1 VSVPSLVMQLFRL
14 KASDA
19 CAKLAAQRVWR
30 LHLVEGPMADG
41 LKLWKLDGGRWHNT
55 SGEDTLQA
63 TTRGDTTTAVADVAT
78 AVADTSVA
86 DQPFI
91 QSDASVVGDTASD
104 TDAVGFEAGDSAVAA
119 ARRQQRRAPLE
130 PLHGVAAPH
139 VHRPSKHN
147 KEKEVGNFGLF
158 FGNWGLRGTLGG
170 PAAQT
175 KRILAQD
182 RQILKSPAQV
192 VILAEAS
199 EELGNLLKMP
209 EVVGSPEQIGVQSR
223 STKEH
228 FVVRGAET
236 AALLVAARKD
246 NTTALALLKYE
257 AHSDHDYTEKGKVKT
272 ARSRMIVCKVS
283 FKQNIGHLG
292 TDIVVCGAH
301 GHYRTMKMEWIGA
314 WTSFWNRL
322 AANVRE
328 FGIQFLAGDFNMS
341 FTEVPKQLRSRGILC
356 DCVAWYPWLH
366 VKEGSD
372 SKLGFDSCGI
382 FYIGGGVEVST
393 PWSLKHIDD
402 LTAVAGND
410 GSTSL
415 DKYEGSNVPGQP
427 WTSYRS
433 KKLNEK
439 DEDKHLADRL
449 RDLLT
454 PSTTPA
460 ELAELPPR
468 AGVWYCA
475 YLRLKSKTMERNE
488 WLVDGTMHNG
498 AHFPLCVFTNN
509 ARARSQQAETRR
521 AAKPNKGKGKN
532 KSKDTAVADPL
543 KGKPGGKK
551 GDDGGKGNEPA
562 HAASGFVCS
571 WGAAWSDNQS
581 WDWGGWR

>member
-1 VSVPSLVMQLFRL
+1 MSVPSLVMQLFRL

-63 TTRGDTTTAVADVAT
+63 MLERGDTTTAVADVAT

-228 FVVRGAET
+228 FVVRGAEQ

-292 TDIVVCGAH
+292 KEIVVCGAH
-301 GHYRTMKMEWIGA
+301 GHYRTMKMEWLGA
-314 WTSFWNRL
+314 WRAFWDRL
-322 AANVRE
+322 AAHVRE
-328 FGIQFLAGDFNMS
+328 FGIRFLAGDFNMS

-366 VKEGSD
+366 VGEESV

-410 GSTSL
+410 GSTNL

-427 WTSYRS
+427 WNSYRS
-433 KKLNEK
+433 KQSM
-439 DEDKHLADRL
+439 R
-449 RDLLT
+449 
-454 PSTTPA
+454 
-460 ELAELPPR
+460 
-468 AGVWYCA
+468 
-475 YLRLKSKTMERNE
+475 KTK
-488 WLVDGTMHNG
+488 T
-498 AHFPLCVFTNN
+498 
-509 ARARSQQAETRR
+509 QI
-521 AAKPNKGKGKN
+521 
-532 KSKDTAVADPL
+532 
-543 KGKPGGKK
+543 
-551 GDDGGKGNEPA
+551 
-562 HAASGFVCS
+562 
-571 WGAAWSDNQS
+571 
-581 WDWGGWR
+581 